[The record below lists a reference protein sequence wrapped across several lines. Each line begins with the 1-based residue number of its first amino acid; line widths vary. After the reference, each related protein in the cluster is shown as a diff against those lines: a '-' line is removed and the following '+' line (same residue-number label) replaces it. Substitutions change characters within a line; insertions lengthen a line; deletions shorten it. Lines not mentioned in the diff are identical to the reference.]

1 MKDLMVTN
9 KEASITSLDIAE
21 LVGSRHG
28 SVKRSIERLAKQA
41 IIVDAPLVLE
51 QFKDVM
57 GRNKTIE
64 KYVFSGEQGKR
75 DSIIVVAQLSPEFT
89 AALVDRW
96 KELEEAVRFKVPT
109 TFAEALQLAAD
120 QAKEIEVLAYER
132 DEAIKTKAQIGS
144 KREASAMAKASAEA
158 RKAKALEV
166 KLDQSKEYAS
176 IKKMEIDYGGR
187 YDWRLLKN
195 ASVEAELSIKKAQ
208 DVNYG
213 EVNSYHKSVWKSV
226 YNLEIK

>member
-1 MKDLMVTN
+1 MKDLMITNSELTMSSLEVAELTGKRHDHVLADIRKMLSELQSPEKLGDYKDSKGRTYPMLLLN
-9 KEASITSLDIAE
+9 KEEALC
-21 LVGSRHG
+21 LVAGYN
-28 SVKRSIERLAKQA
+28 VKMRMA
-41 IIVDAPLVLE
+41 IIKRWQELE
-51 QFKDVM
+51 NEPQFK
-57 GRNKTIE
+57 I
-64 KYVFSGEQGKR
+64 
-75 DSIIVVAQLSPEFT
+75 
-89 AALVDRW
+89 
-96 KELEEAVRFKVPT
+96 PT
-109 TFAEALQLAAD
+109 TLSEALQLAAD

>member
-1 MKDLMVTN
+1 MNQLIEAN
-9 KEASITSLDIAE
+9 KLTMSSLEIAE
-21 LVGSRHG
+21 LTGKRHADVMRDIRNMLDELQSTQKCADYKDG
-28 SVKRSIERLAKQA
+28 KGRTYPMLLLNKDEAYCLVAGYNVKMRMA
-41 IIVDAPLVLE
+41 IIKRWQELE
-51 QFKDVM
+51 SEPQFK
-57 GRNKTIE
+57 I
-64 KYVFSGEQGKR
+64 
-75 DSIIVVAQLSPEFT
+75 
-89 AALVDRW
+89 
-96 KELEEAVRFKVPT
+96 PT
-109 TFAEALQLAAD
+109 TLSEALQLAAD